1 MLDADGRP
9 RYRIDDQGSY
19 PRCRGDDPRS
29 RRRRRPLRRDR
40 DLGILP
46 RQVARAAAPDRLPVA
61 QGADGRLAA
70 CAGAADRSAGGL
82 GPDGRRGASM
92 TDTARGGLF
101 RPIVPHQHSRV
112 TYAEL
117 FFDLVFVFA
126 VTQISHTL
134 LAHFTPLGVLQVTL
148 LFLAVWWV
156 WVYTSWITNWLN
168 PELTPVRLL
177 LFSLMLGGLVL
188 STSIPQAFE
197 SRALWFAAAYAAM
210 QVGKTVFLWLST
222 PRTRNLAR
230 MNAIR
235 ITAWLTG
242 SAVFWIAGGVAQ
254 GNARLLL
261 WAVALAIEYLS
272 PAVRFWIPKYGASE
286 VADWVVEGGHMAE
299 RCAGFIIIALG
310 ESIVVTGA
318 SFAELAWSFETVAA
332 FASAFIGSLAMWWIY
347 FHRGA
352 EAGSEQ
358 ISRSSEPGRLARLA
372 YTYLHMPI
380 VAGII
385 VTAVAD
391 ELVLKHPA
399 GHSDL
404 RTVLSAIGGP
414 LLFLFGTILF
424 KHSFRGFLQLSHG
437 IGIIALCVLAW
448 FAHELSPLMLS
459 ILTSAIMI
467 VVAVWESISLRSKP

>member
-1 MLDADGRP
+1 MADNP
-9 RYRIDDQGSY
+9 
-19 PRCRGDDPRS
+19 
-29 RRRRRPLRRDR
+29 
-40 DLGILP
+40 
-46 RQVARAAAPDRLPVA
+46 
-61 QGADGRLAA
+61 
-70 CAGAADRSAGGL
+70 
-82 GPDGRRGASM
+82 RGAM
-92 TDTARGGLF
+92 F
-101 RPIVPHQHSRV
+101 RPIVPNQHSRV

-117 FFDLVFVFA
+117 LFDLVFVYA

-134 LAHFTPLGVLQVTL
+134 LADSTLLGVLHVTL

-156 WVYTSWITNWLN
+156 WVYTSWITNWLD
-168 PELTPVRLL
+168 PEKTPVRLL
-177 LFSLMLGGLVL
+177 LFALTLGGLVL
-188 STSIPQAFE
+188 STSIPSAFDG
-197 SRALWFAAAYAAM
+197 RGLWFAIAYAAM
-210 QVGKTVFLWLST
+210 QVGKTVFLWVCT
-222 PRTRNLAR
+222 PPSRDLAR

-235 ITAWLTG
+235 ITTWLSV
-242 SAVFWIAGGVAQ
+242 SAIFWIAGGLME
-254 GNARLLL
+254 GHSRLLL
-261 WAVALAIEYLS
+261 WAMALAIEYVS
-272 PAVRFWIPKYGASE
+272 PVVRFWIPRYGASSI
-286 VADWVVEGGHMAE
+286 ADWVVEGGHIAE

-318 SFAELAWSFETVAA
+318 TFADLTWTTDNVVA
-332 FASAFIGSLAMWWIY
+332 FVSAFVGSLAMWWIY
-347 FHRGA
+347 FHKGA

-404 RTVLSAIGGP
+404 KTVLSAIGGP

-437 IGIIALCVLAW
+437 VGIIALCVLAW
-448 FAHELSPLMLS
+448 FAGGLSPLMLS
-459 ILTSAIMI
+459 IITSAIMI
-467 VVAVWESISLRSKP
+467 VVAVWESISLRSKPEE